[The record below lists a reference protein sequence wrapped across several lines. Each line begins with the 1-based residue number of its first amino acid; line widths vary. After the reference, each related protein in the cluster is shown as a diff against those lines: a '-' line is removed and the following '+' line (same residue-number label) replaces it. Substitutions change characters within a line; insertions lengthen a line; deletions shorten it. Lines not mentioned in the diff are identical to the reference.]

1 MMKVSLLVLL
11 MSFSVF
17 SQEIEYDNADQYL
30 RNGDLQ
36 NATDQ
41 IQIAIKKA
49 RHNKSKYYQLY
60 GTILKRTNIID
71 SSLYYYNLAEEDYK
85 TRNVKDS
92 LLLMTALK
100 TEFYRFLNF
109 QKETNLYT
117 NKLNQFEFSQ
127 IKNKN
132 IVAFALNR
140 KMAVF
145 SLYHYGSKDT
155 LQMIKN
161 IGKQIIDLDSQITKK
176 DIVAYTL
183 NELALLEDYFG
194 EKSNAAS
201 KYEEALAYAK
211 TNNLK
216 NPEIDG
222 SFVYA
227 QYCSRYLNDNQKAI
241 TIVEAIKD
249 KVLRGSNLFHKQKLF
264 EELKNYYF
272 LNGDY
277 KKSFLT
283 FEEFFKYYKEVD
295 FSEALLKLNAIERKF
310 NIAQKQKEIQDKE
323 VEIKIQNLKIEN
335 STKRFW
341 LITVFF
347 VITAFGSAGLYYYF
361 KREQK
366 ANKELRILS
375 KENDFLMSEAN
386 HRINNNLQLIIILIS
401 GQIEKLSQH
410 ENDEIKKILA
420 KINSIATLH
429 KHLYKS
435 KNKREIDIQKYL
447 KDIESSF
454 SDLFVENNIISSF
467 STQQISLII
476 DDAMYIGLIL
486 TELYINSI
494 KHAFE
499 PNQINKQIV
508 FSISL
513 QDEDIVFS
521 YMDNGKNFNSNPK
534 TKPVLVDQLCRQLEV
549 SYTINYTSGF
559 ELIFKKPITT
569 INHK

>member
-1 MMKVSLLVLL
+1 MKVSLLVLL
-11 MSFSVF
+11 ISFSVF
-17 SQEIEYDNADQYL
+17 SQEIEYDNADHYL

-49 RHNKSKYYQLY
+49 KHNKSKYYQLY

-71 SSLYYYNLAEEDYK
+71 SSLYYYNLAEDDYK

-92 LLLMTALK
+92 LLLVVALK
-100 TEFYRFLNF
+100 TEFYRFINF

-117 NKLNQFEFSQ
+117 SKLNQFELSQ
-127 IKNKN
+127 IENKN

-161 IGKQIIDLDSQITKK
+161 IGKQIVDLDQQITKK

-183 NELALLEDYFG
+183 NELALIEDYYG
-194 EKSNAAS
+194 EKSKAAS
-201 KYEEALAYAK
+201 KYEEALTYAK

-216 NPEIDG
+216 DPEIDG

-227 QYCSRYLNDNQKAI
+227 QYCSRYLMDNQKAI
-241 TIVEAIKD
+241 EIVEAIKD
-249 KVLRGSNLFHKQKLF
+249 KVIKGSNLFHKQKLF
-264 EELKNYYF
+264 EELKNYYY

-277 KKSFLT
+277 KKSFET

-310 NIAQKQKEIQDKE
+310 NIAEKQKEIQDKE

-341 LITVFF
+341 LITIFF

-366 ANKELRILS
+366 ANKELRVLS

-401 GQIEKLSQH
+401 GQIEKLGQNES
-410 ENDEIKKILA
+410 EEIKKILV

-454 SDLFVENNIISSF
+454 SDLFAENNIISSF

-513 QDEDIVFS
+513 QDDEIVFS
-521 YMDNGKNFNSNPK
+521 YMDNGKNFTNNPK

-549 SYTINYTSGF
+549 PYEINYKPGF

>member
-1 MMKVSLLVLL
+1 MKVSLLVLL